1 MMEFKIGDIVSK
13 KSGKPFKNGEK
24 IDEIE
29 YFTTNELHPK
39 KSDAAFMKNSKTI
52 VTLNTLKI
60 KEKMSKF
67 ITPVSMKVTREEF
80 NYLEKELEKL
90 GYESSLIGLIYPVD
104 NYIATNLGNTNNLFS
119 NIDNETINR
128 HDRYYIDSYNPE
140 LFLAL
145 AAMTDNYDPIVRE
158 YMICIYDTV
167 NCEINSKVGDII
179 KILSFNDNSKWKPKQ
194 TEKGHFGTDW
204 SRNHYR
210 KATKEEL
217 ISHFSKDTFVL
228 PERWVVKA
236 DGKGPIGKYFDKQCN
251 TCIYDF
257 RDGYYHRFGKNGDD
271 ITNPNKL
278 SNLQFHSYSII
289 DDHTEI
295 TQEQFE
301 KYVLN
306 SNNKQT
312 KIKMKHTI
320 TLDQLRLIFNVA
332 CANWQE
338 KIKVYAGR
346 AVFPQ
351 VTVDFTNDEVKTM
364 YSASNSEQKAVLDSI
379 FTEYNK
385 DNNPFIEHKDNA
397 KLIAELSNTCFGG
410 SDTIELSQSIISMR
424 KLPSNLRNRS
434 FFVRG
439 SYQVILHEKEG
450 AGTIIEFQKR

>member
-1 MMEFKIGDIVSK
+1 
-13 KSGKPFKNGEK
+13 
-24 IDEIE
+24 
-29 YFTTNELHPK
+29 
-39 KSDAAFMKNSKTI
+39 
-52 VTLNTLKI
+52 
-60 KEKMSKF
+60 
-67 ITPVSMKVTREEF
+67 MKVTQTEF
-80 NYLEKELEKL
+80 DYLKKELKKL
-90 GYESSLIGLIYPVD
+90 GYEGSFIGSIQSPD
-104 NYIATNLGNTNNLFS
+104 EYIATNLGNTNHSFS
-119 NIDNETINR
+119 NVDDSDSKQYNRYCINT
-128 HDRYYIDSYNPE
+128 YNPE

-145 AAMTDNYDPIVRE
+145 AAMTDNSDPIVGE
-158 YMICIYDTV
+158 YMICIENTTDSTA
-167 NCEINSKVGDII
+167 NSIVGDIFPI
-179 KILSFNDNSKWKPKQ
+179 VSFNTSMRGL
-194 TEKGHFGTDW
+194 GHFNYGW

-217 ISHFSKDTFVL
+217 IAHFTKDTFVL

-236 DGKGPIGKYFDKQCN
+236 DGKGPIGKYFCKQCN
-251 TCIYDF
+251 TCVYDF

-278 SNLQFHSYSII
+278 SNLQFHSYSIFNNHI
-289 DDHTEI
+289 EI
-295 TQEQFE
+295 TQEQFL

-306 SNNKQT
+306 QDVKQT
-312 KIKMKHTI
+312 KIEMKHTI
-320 TLDQLRLIFNVA
+320 TLNQLRLIFNVA

-424 KLPSNLRNRS
+424 NLPSNLRNRS

>member
-1 MMEFKIGDIVSK
+1 
-13 KSGKPFKNGEK
+13 
-24 IDEIE
+24 
-29 YFTTNELHPK
+29 
-39 KSDAAFMKNSKTI
+39 
-52 VTLNTLKI
+52 
-60 KEKMSKF
+60 
-67 ITPVSMKVTREEF
+67 
-80 NYLEKELEKL
+80 
-90 GYESSLIGLIYPVD
+90 
-104 NYIATNLGNTNNLFS
+104 
-119 NIDNETINR
+119 
-128 HDRYYIDSYNPE
+128 
-140 LFLAL
+140 
-145 AAMTDNYDPIVRE
+145 MTDNYDPIVGE
-158 YMICIYDTV
+158 YMICIKPTTDCNV
-167 NCEINSKVGDII
+167 NSIVGDIFPI
-179 KILSFNDNSKWKPKQ
+179 VSFNTSMRGL
-194 TEKGHFGTDW
+194 GHFTYGW

-217 ISHFSKDTFVL
+217 IAHFSKDTFVL

-236 DGKGPIGKYFDKQCN
+236 DDKGPIGKYFCKQCN

-278 SNLQFHSYSII
+278 PSLQFHNYSII

-364 YSASNSEQKAVLDSI
+364 YGASNSEQKAVLNSI

-385 DNNPFIEHKDNA
+385 DNNPFIQHKNNA
-397 KLIAELSNTCFGG
+397 KLIQELSDTCFGE
-410 SDTIELSQSIISMR
+410 SDTIELAQSIISMR
-424 KLPSNLRNRS
+424 SLPSNLINRS
-434 FFVRG
+434 LFVRG